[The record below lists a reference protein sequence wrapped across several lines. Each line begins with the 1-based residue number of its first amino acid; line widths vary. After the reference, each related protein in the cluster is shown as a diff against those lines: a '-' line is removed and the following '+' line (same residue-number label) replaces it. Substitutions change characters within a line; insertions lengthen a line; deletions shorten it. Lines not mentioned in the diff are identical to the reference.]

1 LPLSLRCEQSDRV
14 FSDDAIAFIRAAI
27 RSVWALEALRCL
39 RAQDSR
45 TWSAKALTQELRASE
60 LVIQEV
66 LTIFKAIGLLS
77 ADADGAVRYA
87 PVSPE
92 LDAVVGEIVTEYERR
107 PIGVMKEIYAAETSK
122 IQDFANAFRLKK
134 NEKDER

>member
-1 LPLSLRCEQSDRV
+1 V
-14 FSDDAIAFIRAAI
+14 FSDDATAFIRAAI

-39 RAQDSR
+39 RAQKSR
-45 TWSAKALTQELRASE
+45 TWSATALTLELRASE

-66 LTIFKAIGLLS
+66 LATFRSIGLLT
-77 ADADGAVRYA
+77 AEADGGVRYGPA
-87 PVSPE
+87 SPE
-92 LDAVVGEIVTEYERR
+92 LDAVVGEIVAEYERR
-107 PIGVMKEIYAAETSK
+107 PIAVMKEIYATETSK

>member
-1 LPLSLRCEQSDRV
+1 M
-14 FSDDAIAFIRAAI
+14 FSDDATAFIRAAI

-39 RAQDSR
+39 RAQNSR

-60 LVIQEV
+60 LVIQDV
-66 LTIFKAIGLLS
+66 LTTFKAVGLLS
-77 ADADGAVRYA
+77 HDSDGAVRYA

-92 LDAVVGEIVTEYERR
+92 LDAVVGEIVAEYERR
-107 PIGVMKEIYAAETSK
+107 PVTVMKQIYAAETRK

-134 NEKDER
+134 NEKDEP